1 MKVIQLIKPG
11 LFLYECLR
19 IMIFAAVLIL
29 RSNGDN
35 FLGQLVYTAPGVLFP
50 LMALFIWLN
59 SQRYRAYLPLFAAGK
74 CIGISTLLGWSIVS
88 GQVTMMGRFLGAAVF
103 AEIVL
108 ICGDLLSIAAVLL
121 VYKDNRINSEIK
133 TVTTTEDLLPRGGNA
148 NRRFDD

>member
-1 MKVIQLIKPG
+1 MKTIQLLKPG

-19 IMIFAAVLIL
+19 IMILTAILIL

-35 FLGQLVYTAPGVLFP
+35 FLGQLAYTAPSALFP

-74 CIGISTLLGWSIVS
+74 CIWITTLLGWSIVS
-88 GQVTMMGRFLGAAVF
+88 GQVTIMGRFLGAAVF

-108 ICGDLLSIAAVLL
+108 ICGDLLSIAIVLL

-133 TVTTTEDLLPRGGNA
+133 AVTTTEDLLPRGGNA

>member
-1 MKVIQLIKPG
+1 MKIIQLIKPG

-19 IMIFAAVLIL
+19 IMILVVILIL

-35 FLGQLVYTAPGVLFP
+35 FIGHVAYTTPSALFP
-50 LMALFIWLN
+50 LMALFIWLD

-103 AEIVL
+103 AEIIL
-108 ICGDLLSIAAVLL
+108 ICGDLLSIVIVLL
-121 VYKDNRINSEIK
+121 VYKDNKINSEIK
-133 TVTTTEDLLPRGGNA
+133 AITTTEEKECE
-148 NRRFDD
+148 

>member
-1 MKVIQLIKPG
+1 
-11 LFLYECLR
+11 
-19 IMIFAAVLIL
+19 MILVAVLIL

-35 FLGQLVYTAPGVLFP
+35 FLGLLAYTAPSALFP

-74 CIGISTLLGWSIVS
+74 CIWISTLLGWSIVS
-88 GQVTMMGRFLGAAVF
+88 GQVTMMGRFLGASVF

-108 ICGDLLSIAAVLL
+108 ICGDLLSIIIVLL
-121 VYKDNRINSEIK
+121 VYRDNRINSEIK
-133 TVTTTEDLLPRGGNA
+133 AVTTTEDLLPRGGNA